1 MLPLA
6 TVQIPYTL
14 FVDDAALYVGMYAF
28 PGTLL
33 SVDKRTMTLRHTL
46 TLGEG
51 EDDVRWMESAPGH
64 PYLYA
69 NTNTGPARVVAVR
82 KEDMKRMGT
91 LLLKNGE
98 DKALCGLLRDARG
111 RAPRNDSKGN
121 GPRTLLLGTN
131 TSPGRIVR
139 VNLGLSASTWREGQ
153 MVRSGGCSL
162 RTGEDHVV
170 ALDADDMFV
179 YAATYSTPALVVKLG
194 QMTLNRV
201 AALELKMPGGEKVTA
216 LVHGSAGHFFAGTDT
231 RPGAVVRLKGF
242 NVDGTAALAKPG
254 TVRRRLLEVV

>member
-1 MLPLA
+1 MLLPLA

-69 NTNTGPARVVAVR
+69 NTNTAPARVVAVR

-98 DKALCGLLRDARG
+98 DKALCGLLRDAQLRGAKPMHGRQSQVLKPPG
-111 RAPRNDSKGN
+111 RAA
-121 GPRTLLLGTN
+121 LL
-131 TSPGRIVR
+131 RR
-139 VNLGLSASTWREGQ
+139 
-153 MVRSGGCSL
+153 
-162 RTGEDHVV
+162 
-170 ALDADDMFV
+170 
-179 YAATYSTPALVVKLG
+179 
-194 QMTLNRV
+194 
-201 AALELKMPGGEKVTA
+201 
-216 LVHGSAGHFFAGTDT
+216 AGTSVS
-231 RPGAVVRLKGF
+231 R
-242 NVDGTAALAKPG
+242 AALASS
-254 TVRRRLLEVV
+254 TWAATR